1 MVLLHHCVELQLQAA
16 PLNEPATLA
25 GLHGQSTHTLM
36 CCQCVLLCWCLCAQG
51 LEGKV
56 LELRTELRSALA
68 TAGRQV
74 AEPPQQ
80 VL

>member
-1 MVLLHHCVELQLQAA
+1 MLASACWCVANNA
-16 PLNEPATLA
+16 LA
-25 GLHGQSTHTLM
+25 GA
-36 CCQCVLLCWCLCAQG
+36 CVQG

-68 TAGRQV
+68 AADRQV
-74 AEPPQQ
+74 LQPPEE